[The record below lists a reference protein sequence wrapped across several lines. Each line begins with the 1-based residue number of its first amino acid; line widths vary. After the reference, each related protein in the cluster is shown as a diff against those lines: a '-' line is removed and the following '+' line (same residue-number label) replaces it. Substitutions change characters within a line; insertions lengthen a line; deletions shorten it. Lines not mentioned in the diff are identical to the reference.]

1 MNKDNKNTA
10 KLVNNETYIELLLFF
25 WFLDKK
31 IKIELKIGKKI
42 KVDKTGK
49 FILI

>member
-1 MNKDNKNTA
+1 MNRDNKKVA
-10 KLVNNETYIELLLFF
+10 MLVNKEIYIELLLFF
-25 WFLDKK
+25 WTLEKK
-31 IKIELKIGKKI
+31 IKIELMIGKKI